1 MRWWKN
7 ITIAEIVIMICIL
20 IGIFYIKSIAYSI
33 SMCCLWMGAFGVS
46 MYFAKMEYN
55 SITRTYLRLDSFIS
69 ILVLLL
75 NSILLVILILNLYI
89 S

>member
-1 MRWWKN
+1 MRWSKN

-20 IGIFYIKSIAYSI
+20 IGIFYIKSIAYFI
-33 SMCCLWMGAFGVS
+33 SMCCLCVGAFGVS
-46 MYFAKMEYN
+46 MYFAKVEYN
-55 SITRTYLRLDSFIS
+55 SIPRTYLRLDSFIS

>member
-20 IGIFYIKSIAYSI
+20 IGIFYIKSIAYFI
-33 SMCCLWMGAFGVS
+33 S
-46 MYFAKMEYN
+46 MYFAKVEYN
-55 SITRTYLRLDSFIS
+55 SITHTYLRLDSFIS

>member
-7 ITIAEIVIMICIL
+7 ITIAEIVIMICML
-20 IGIFYIKSIAYSI
+20 IVRYVKSIAYCI

-46 MYFAKMEYN
+46 MYFAKVEYN
-55 SITRTYLRLDSFIS
+55 SIPRTYLRLDSFIS

-75 NSILLVILILNLYI
+75 NSILLVILILNQL

>member
-20 IGIFYIKSIAYSI
+20 IEIFYIKSIAYFI
-33 SMCCLWMGAFGVS
+33 SMCCLCVGAFGVS
-46 MYFAKMEYN
+46 MYFAKVEYN
-55 SITRTYLRLDSFIS
+55 SIPRTYLRLDSFIS